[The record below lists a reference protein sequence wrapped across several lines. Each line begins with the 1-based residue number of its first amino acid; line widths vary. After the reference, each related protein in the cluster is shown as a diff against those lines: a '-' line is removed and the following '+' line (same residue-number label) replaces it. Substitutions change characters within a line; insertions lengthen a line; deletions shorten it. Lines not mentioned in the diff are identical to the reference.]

1 MLLIL
6 AATSSPSLGLSHEF
20 RSSGALGTDDLTP
33 ACPENGLATLEP
45 QRGDLRGGLDLQIMA
60 LDFPAGKSAAA
71 ARVPSDPVRS
81 P

>member
-33 ACPENGLATLEP
+33 ACPENGLATLAWN
-45 QRGDLRGGLDLQIMA
+45 LRGGTSEGA
-60 LDFPAGKSAAA
+60 LIC
-71 ARVPSDPVRS
+71 R
-81 P
+81 